1 VTRVPRRVRAEF
13 HAGCDQGLRA
23 GCYVGSCARHG
34 RAAGCGRQ
42 SRTPPAHRPGEHQHL
57 ALGEVAERPRG
68 GRLERGDTGRVLLAH
83 QTGRV
88 DLVAEHH
95 HVAHAAQPGAGRGHE
110 RGQDIGGPVRPGQAR
125 VTHRPGDHDRRVRG
139 VHQVQQESRLL
150 DRVGALDHHR
160 ARRPRGNLTRDRPG
174 QIQHVL
180 DGERGTRQAS
190 EVVNCYLGTDPAQ
203 TGHRGEQVRRGE
215 RGHSRYR
222 FAPAANPPHPD
233 ALLGPPHPHAPLGPS
248 RVRARQGPPPRPP
261 APSRSCRPG

>member
-1 VTRVPRRVRAEF
+1 MISSHRAPRAISRWSSSRAFGGSRKPAPINPRARKSRSDPGNPYICRSTGPAPVREASTT
-13 HAGCDQGLRA
+13 GD
-23 GCYVGSCARHG
+23 
-34 RAAGCGRQ
+34 
-42 SRTPPAHRPGEHQHL
+42 L
-57 ALGEVAERPRG
+57 ASQFLQVRYQPRG
-68 GRLERGDTGRVLLAH
+68 DVPYPEARD
-83 QTGRV
+83 GRV

-95 HVAHAAQPGAGRGHE
+95 HAAHAPQPGARRGHE

-160 ARRPRGNLTRDRPG
+160 ARRPRGNLTRDRAG
-174 QIQHVL
+174 QIQQVL
-180 DGERGTRQAS
+180 DGEGGTRQAS

-222 FAPAANPPHPD
+222 FAPAH
-233 ALLGPPHPHAPLGPS
+233 
-248 RVRARQGPPPRPP
+248 R
-261 APSRSCRPG
+261 